1 MLQRPLAVV
10 SGHCAI
16 VSSGDLRREK
26 KLSYEM
32 LLSTP
37 WCAANLGGV
46 PPQGV
51 IIFEF
56 QGGEFLSSNS
66 FA

>member
-1 MLQRPLAVV
+1 M
-10 SGHCAI
+10 
-16 VSSGDLRREK
+16 
-26 KLSYEM
+26 SYEL

-37 WCAANLGGV
+37 WCANLGGV

-56 QGGEFLSSNS
+56 QGGEFLPSNS
-66 FA
+66 CQLACLLA